1 MPDYEVFNLGNVVL
15 RSGATLR
22 EARLAYKT
30 FGHLSRNRDNVIVY
44 PTAYG
49 GQHRANEWLIGEGKA
64 LDPREYFIVIPN
76 MFGTAVTEA
85 VLLAQRG

>member
-44 PTAYG
+44 PTRTA
-49 GQHRANEWLIGEGKA
+49 ASIGRTSG
-64 LDPREYFIVIPN
+64 
-76 MFGTAVTEA
+76 
-85 VLLAQRG
+85 